1 MNCSDPL
8 GLVKKHLGRKH
19 LHLIPSLLFGA
30 KWEERRGREST
41 LFPHQ
46 FQGRS
51 CRERVGSTACSGC
64 AAPREREELRA
75 LIYSSE
81 SQSLKSTLSLGPPFI
96 LLLFFFFLLCFYRGR
111 SLLLRRRFSQRSSRH
126 PVSIPLD
133 FDIEIQ
139 NQSVWIIYL
148 LDRQAIIIRP
158 YVPRSLIYFLILSFP
173 SGQQTTGNYN
183 LTGGQAFRVGHDFY
197 IRAAIGE
204 RTKEMNT
211 KPREN
216 R

>member
-1 MNCSDPL
+1 M
-8 GLVKKHLGRKH
+8 
-19 LHLIPSLLFGA
+19 
-30 KWEERRGREST
+30 
-41 LFPHQ
+41 
-46 FQGRS
+46 
-51 CRERVGSTACSGC
+51 GSTACSGC

-158 YVPRSLIYFLILSFP
+158 YVARSLIYFLILSFP

-197 IRAAIGE
+197 IRAAIGGKNKRNE
-204 RTKEMNT
+204 YQAKRESLDAKTCFVLFIYFWQQSAILLTNISWAFSLPNGRSCRRALAAGDNIRTT
-211 KPREN
+211 S
-216 R
+216 